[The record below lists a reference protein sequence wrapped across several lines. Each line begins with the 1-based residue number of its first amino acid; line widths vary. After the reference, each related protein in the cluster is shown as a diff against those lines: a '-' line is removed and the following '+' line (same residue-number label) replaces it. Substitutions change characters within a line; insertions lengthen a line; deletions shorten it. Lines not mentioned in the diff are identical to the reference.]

1 MRQDPTAHRK
11 AAKDA
16 LLVALN
22 GARTALATAAEWAT
36 TYTGSTEAEQLEI
49 AGYAE
54 RVQLIIRR
62 HEPRVFA
69 ETDKV
74 WSSGELVT
82 DREPI
87 KIDSE
92 GDDSPLDI
100 RPFRDES

>member
-1 MRQDPTAHRK
+1 MRQDPTAHRE

-16 LLVALN
+16 LIAALSDARDALV
-22 GARTALATAAEWAT
+22 TAAEWAT

-62 HEPRVFA
+62 HEPRVYA
-69 ETDKV
+69 EKEEV

-82 DREPI
+82 DRQPI
-87 KIDSE
+87 KIDST
-92 GDDSPLDI
+92 DTDPLDI